1 MVPSCEFVRPMGT
14 GLIKLLAFAALGY
27 VIYWI
32 YHDVKRQL
40 QSTSPN
46 SAPPQSPAELD
57 DAYAV
62 LGLNPDATMN
72 DVKSAYQAL
81 VQQYHPDRV
90 ADLGPE
96 LQEVAERKTK
106 ELNAAYGMLK
116 KKRR

>member
-1 MVPSCEFVRPMGT
+1 MGT
-14 GLIKLLAFAALGY
+14 GLIKLLAFGALGY

-40 QSTSPN
+40 QSAGPSKA
-46 SAPPQSPAELD
+46 APQDPAELAE
-57 DAYAV
+57 AYAV
-62 LGLNPDATMN
+62 LGLEPEASLD
-72 DVKSAYQAL
+72 DVKTAYQQL

-96 LQEVAERKTK
+96 LQEVADRKTK
-106 ELNAAYGMLK
+106 ELNAAYTLLK

>member
-1 MVPSCEFVRPMGT
+1 MVPTCELVHPMGT
-14 GLIKLLAFAALGY
+14 GLIKLLAFGALGY

-40 QSTSPN
+40 QSAGPSKA
-46 SAPPQSPAELD
+46 APQDPAELAE
-57 DAYAV
+57 AYAV
-62 LGLNPDATMN
+62 LGLEPEASLD
-72 DVKSAYQAL
+72 DVKTAYQEL

-96 LQEVAERKTK
+96 LQEVADRKTK
-106 ELNAAYGMLK
+106 ELNAAYTLLK